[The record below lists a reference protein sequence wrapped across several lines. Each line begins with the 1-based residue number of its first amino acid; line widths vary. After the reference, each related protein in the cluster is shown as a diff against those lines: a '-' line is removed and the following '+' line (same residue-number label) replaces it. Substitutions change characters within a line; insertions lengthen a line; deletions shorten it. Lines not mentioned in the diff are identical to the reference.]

1 MRTSILLA
9 RNLTWYWRTNLAV
22 LLGVATAV
30 GVLGGALLVGDSVR
44 ASLRELVLGRLGNT
58 DYVISR
64 NGFFREALASE
75 LGPAC
80 PIIAIDGVVAH
91 EASGRRASG
100 VQVYGVD
107 ERFWTFQAEP
117 GEAPRGREVLV
128 SEALRRELGNMPGD
142 SILIRVEKPS
152 AIPLESLH
160 GRKEDV
166 GKAIRL
172 TASGASF
179 REFSLK
185 PQQGD
190 IRSVF
195 VSLARLQSD
204 LDGRGKVNTILV
216 ANASRSEGEIYRI
229 LKDRY
234 TLEDLGLRQRV
245 LAKQGCL
252 SLESDSA
259 LINDAVAERA
269 VTTAK
274 SLGLR
279 VEPVLTYLANTIR
292 AGGRQIPYSVVTAL
306 DSTPAPAEADGITLN
321 QWAARELR
329 ARLGDP
335 VSLDYYVWKSD
346 GRLHTDSAQFR
357 LAQIV
362 SLDGAA
368 ADRDFAPKYPG
379 ITESESLHDWDPPFP
394 LDLDRVRPI
403 DEQYWKEYRTTP
415 KAFVTLSRGR
425 DLWGTRFGSLTSI
438 RIFPP
443 SEAYGSALRAALDPT
458 QVGLTVFDVKAQGLE
473 AARGATDFGEY
484 FVYFSFFLM
493 ISALLLTGL
502 FFKLGVEQRLREIG
516 VLRALGFS
524 ISKIRT
530 VFLFEG
536 AALATAGAVVGIAGA
551 LGYGELMMLGLR
563 SWWVDAVNTRLLSLH
578 SSSATLAKGA
588 AAGIVI
594 SLGSVAWTL
603 RGLKPATPRS
613 LLMGEQK
620 RKSGRRSLLIGA
632 VAGAIALALLAA
644 TILRQLNHTAGFF
657 GAGTLLLIAALCFES
672 TWLNSRAFTSVRG
685 QISLG
690 FRSATYRPGRSILCV
705 ALIASATFLIV
716 SLDTFRRD
724 GSSAGTGGFP
734 LMAESVLPLIH
745 DPNSLAGRDALNI
758 PRLEGVEFVPFRLRP
773 GDDASCLNL
782 YQPRNPRIL
791 APPAS
796 FLRTAR
802 FRFRD
807 SVVQTTNPWL
817 QLKSKPADGVIP
829 AIADSNSMTYALHIK
844 LGEDFVLGNVAPASR
859 PTPDDLRGGATK
871 FRVVA
876 ALEDSVFQGE
886 LLISED
892 NFLRLFPDIEGYRF
906 FLLSVS
912 PGKAQ
917 EVTGVLENAL
927 SDYGFDVQSTETRL
941 ARFHKVE
948 NTYLSTFRSLGALGL
963 VLGTVGLGAILL
975 RNVLERLRE
984 LALLRAVGY
993 RPQHLAAMVLA
1004 ENLLLLLLGLATG
1017 TVCALFAIAPEVSSR
1032 GGHLP
1037 VGSLGQL
1044 LATILATGIAV
1055 SLAAT
1060 ATALRSPLLTALRS
1074 E

>member
-1 MRTSILLA
+1 
-9 RNLTWYWRTNLAV
+9 
-22 LLGVATAV
+22 
-30 GVLGGALLVGDSVR
+30 
-44 ASLRELVLGRLGNT
+44 
-58 DYVISR
+58 
-64 NGFFREALASE
+64 
-75 LGPAC
+75 
-80 PIIAIDGVVAH
+80 
-91 EASGRRASG
+91 
-100 VQVYGVD
+100 
-107 ERFWTFQAEP
+107 
-117 GEAPRGREVLV
+117 
-128 SEALRRELGNMPGD
+128 
-142 SILIRVEKPS
+142 
-152 AIPLESLH
+152 
-160 GRKEDV
+160 
-166 GKAIRL
+166 
-172 TASGASF
+172 
-179 REFSLK
+179 
-185 PQQGD
+185 
-190 IRSVF
+190 
-195 VSLARLQSD
+195 
-204 LDGRGKVNTILV
+204 
-216 ANASRSEGEIYRI
+216 
-229 LKDRY
+229 
-234 TLEDLGLRQRV
+234 
-245 LAKQGCL
+245 
-252 SLESDSA
+252 
-259 LINDAVAERA
+259 
-269 VTTAK
+269 
-274 SLGLR
+274 

-292 AGGRQIPYSVVTAL
+292 AGGRQVPYSLVTAL
-306 DSTPAPAEADGITLN
+306 DSALAPAEADGITLN

-362 SLDGAA
+362 PLDGAA
-368 ADRDFAPKYPG
+368 ADRDFAPNYPG

-394 LDLDRVRPI
+394 LDLGRVRPI
-403 DEQYWKEYRTTP
+403 DEQYWKQYRTTP
-415 KAFVTLSRGR
+415 KAFVALSRGR

-458 QVGLTVFDVKAQGLE
+458 QMGLTVLDVKAQGLE

-493 ISALLLTGL
+493 SSALLLTGL

-524 ISKIRT
+524 IPKIRT

-536 AALATAGAVVGIAGA
+536 AALAASGALVGIAVA

-563 SWWVDAVNTRLLSLH
+563 SWWVEAVNTRLLSLH
-578 SSSATLAKGA
+578 ASIAPLAKGA

-594 SLGSVAWTL
+594 GLSAVAWAL
-603 RGLKPATPRS
+603 RGPQPATPRG

-620 RKSGRRSLLIGA
+620 RQSGRRSLLVGA
-632 VAGAIALALLAA
+632 VAGVIALALLAA
-644 TILRQLNHTAGFF
+644 TILRGLNHTAGFF
-657 GAGTLLLIAALCFES
+657 SAGTLLLIAALCFES
-672 TWLNSRAFTSVRG
+672 KWLNSRAFASVRG
-685 QISLG
+685 EISLG
-690 FRSATYRPGRSILCV
+690 FRSATYRPGRSILSV

-716 SLDTFRRD
+716 SLDAFRRD

-734 LMAESVLPLIH
+734 LMAEAVLPLIH
-745 DPNSLAGRDALNI
+745 DPNTAAGRDALNI
-758 PRLEGVEFVPFRLRP
+758 PPLEGVEFVPFRLRP

-807 SVVQTTNPWL
+807 SVAQRANPWL
-817 QLKSKPADGVIP
+817 QLESKPADGVIP
-829 AIADSNSMTYALHIK
+829 AIADSNSMTYALHLR
-844 LGEDFVLGNVAPASR
+844 LGEEFVLDNVAPAFR
-859 PTPDDLRGGATK
+859 PAPADPARGVGATKAPADPSLRSGQALKVGATK

-876 ALEDSVFQGE
+876 ALEDSLFQGE

-892 NFLRLFPDIEGYRF
+892 NFLRLFPDAEGFRF
-906 FLLSVS
+906 FLLNVS
-912 PGKAQ
+912 PAKAQ

-927 SDYGFDVQSTETRL
+927 SDYGFAVQPTETRL

-948 NTYLSTFRSLGALGL
+948 NTYLFTFRSLGALGL

-993 RPQHLAAMVLA
+993 RPRHLAAMVLA

-1017 TVCALFAIAPEVSSR
+1017 TVCALLAIAPEVSSR
-1032 GGHLP
+1032 GGQLT
-1037 VGSLGQL
+1037 VASLGQL
-1044 LATILATGIAV
+1044 LATILATGIVV
-1055 SLAAT
+1055 SVAAT
-1060 ATALRSPLLTALRS
+1060 AAALRSPLLPALRS